1 MTVTILV
8 YGSSSYA
15 REEAIAS
22 RFDSDLTTVVIAE
35 GIAGSNAALQDLKE
49 SATQTQLQVFRIAP
63 GCPCCSGNLTMRV
76 TLNRILRRPP
86 QRLYLS
92 LASAA
97 HLPQIRH
104 FLQEAQYQSLLTLSE
119 EMNCQTDL

>member
-1 MTVTILV
+1 MTLITLV
-8 YGSSSYA
+8 YGSSSNI
-15 REEAIAS
+15 REQIIAS
-22 RFDSDLTTVVIAE
+22 QFEPASPTVVIAE
-35 GIAGSNAALQDLKE
+35 GIASANTALQALE
-49 SATQTQLQVFRIAP
+49 TLHHLQVFRIAP

-97 HLPQIRH
+97 HLPQIRN
-104 FLQEAQYQSLLTLSE
+104 FLQEEQYQSLLSLSE
-119 EMNCQTDL
+119 ELNCDVKRPD

>member
-1 MTVTILV
+1 MTPTTLV
-8 YGSSSYA
+8 YGGNSTA
-15 REEAIAS
+15 REQAITA
-22 RFDSDLTTVVIAE
+22 RFDASCSTVVIAE
-35 GIAGSNAALQDLKE
+35 GISGTDATLQSLE
-49 SATQTQLQVFRIAP
+49 TRQQLQVFRIAP

-97 HLPQIRH
+97 HLPQIRN
-104 FLQEAQYQSLLTLSE
+104 FLQEVQYQSLLSLSE
-119 EMNCQTDL
+119 ELNCGV

>member
-1 MTVTILV
+1 MTPTTLV
-8 YGSSSYA
+8 YGGNSTA
-15 REEAIAS
+15 REQAITA
-22 RFDSDLTTVVIAE
+22 RFDASYSTAVIAE
-35 GIAGSNAALQDLKE
+35 GISGISGTDAPLQSLEAK
-49 SATQTQLQVFRIAP
+49 QQLQVFRIAP

-97 HLPQIRH
+97 HLPQIRN
-104 FLQEAQYQSLLTLSE
+104 FLQEAQYQSLLSLSE
-119 EMNCQTDL
+119 ELNCGV

>member
-1 MTVTILV
+1 MTPTTLV
-8 YGSSSYA
+8 YGSSSTA
-15 REEAIAS
+15 RELAITTHFNAGCS
-22 RFDSDLTTVVIAE
+22 TVVIAE
-35 GIAGSNAALQDLKE
+35 GIASISGTLQSLE
-49 SATQTQLQVFRIAP
+49 SQQQLQVFRIAP

-97 HLPQIRH
+97 HLPQIRR
-104 FLQEAQYQSLLTLSE
+104 FLQEAQYQSLLSLSE
-119 EMNCQTDL
+119 ELNCGV

>member
-1 MTVTILV
+1 MTPATLV
-8 YGSSSYA
+8 YGGNSTA
-15 REEAIAS
+15 RERAITTRLDAS
-22 RFDSDLTTVVIAE
+22 CSTVVIAE
-35 GIAGSNAALQDLKE
+35 GISGTDSSLQSLE
-49 SATQTQLQVFRIAP
+49 TQQQCQVFRIAP

-97 HLPQIRH
+97 HLPQIRS
-104 FLQEAQYQSLLTLSE
+104 FLQEAQYQSLLSLSE
-119 EMNCQTDL
+119 ELNCGI

>member
-1 MTVTILV
+1 MTLVSLV
-8 YGSSSYA
+8 YGGNSSL
-15 REEAIAS
+15 REQAIAS
-22 RFDSDLTTVVIAE
+22 RFDPACMTVVIAE
-35 GIAGSNAALQDLKE
+35 GIASADTRLQALEAAERLQI
-49 SATQTQLQVFRIAP
+49 FRIAP

-97 HLPQIRH
+97 HLPQIRN
-104 FLQEAQYQSLLTLSE
+104 FLQEVQYQSLLSLSE
-119 EMNCQTDL
+119 ELNCGV

>member
-1 MTVTILV
+1 MTPTTLV
-8 YGSSSYA
+8 YGGSSSM
-15 REEAIAS
+15 REMAIS
-22 RFDSDLTTVVIAE
+22 TRFDPAWTTAVIAE
-35 GIAGSNAALQDLKE
+35 GIPNGSAGLE
-49 SATQTQLQVFRIAP
+49 EFATQKQLQLFRIAP

-97 HLPQIRH
+97 HLPQIRN
-104 FLQEAQYQSLLTLSE
+104 FLQEEQYQSLLHLAEELDCQGSE
-119 EMNCQTDL
+119 RPG

>member
-1 MTVTILV
+1 MTAITLV
-8 YGSSSYA
+8 YGSSSSA
-15 REEAIAS
+15 REEAITC
-22 RFDSDLTTVVIAE
+22 RFDSACTTVVIAE
-35 GIAGSNAALQDLKE
+35 GIAGINAALQALE
-49 SATQTQLQVFRIAP
+49 TQEQLQVFRIAP

-97 HLPQIRH
+97 HLPQIRN
-104 FLQEAQYQSLLTLSE
+104 FLKEEQYQSLLSLSE
-119 EMNCQTDL
+119 EVNCGTEV